1 VFVSAGLWYWTADQ
15 TWAAP
20 QPNGLIRLGITPL
33 GLKASGELYM
43 CRPKSV
49 GSELEQ
55 GRSMGVVEL
64 AKSVVSVKSPVSGVV
79 RVINEAVMERPERV
93 FADPMGAGWLLE
105 VEARDWEGDAAQLV
119 TGEAAEAAMR
129 EWARLNRIE
138 WP

>member
-1 VFVSAGLWYWTADQ
+1 MSAPVYWLWSLDQ

-20 QPNGLIRLGITPL
+20 QPGGLIRLGITPL

-64 AKSVVSVKSPVSGVV
+64 AKSIVSVKSPVSGLV
-79 RVINEAVMERPERV
+79 RVVNEAVMERPELV
-93 FADPMGAGWLLE
+93 HVDPLGAGWLLE
-105 VEARDWEGDAAQLV
+105 VEASDWAAEAARLV

-129 EWARLNRIE
+129 EWARLNNIE